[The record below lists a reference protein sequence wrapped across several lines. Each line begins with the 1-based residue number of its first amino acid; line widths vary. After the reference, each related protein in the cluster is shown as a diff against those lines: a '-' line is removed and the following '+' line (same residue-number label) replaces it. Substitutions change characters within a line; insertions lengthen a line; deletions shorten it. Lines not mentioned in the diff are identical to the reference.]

1 MKKTAL
7 KLLKNHSDR
16 LPQRIFWP
24 NELAQFASQGMGHGQ
39 CSYRR
44 DFRTLLQQKLVVK
57 AEFISNRY
65 DAIVRYLRGEHSVE
79 ELALSLQRNSFL
91 SHGTALTV
99 HGIAPLGKI
108 ICEPR
113 TIS

>member
-44 DFRTLLQQKLVVK
+44 DFRSLASAK
-57 AEFISNRY
+57 A
-65 DAIVRYLRGEHSVE
+65 RG
-79 ELALSLQRNSFL
+79 
-91 SHGTALTV
+91 
-99 HGIAPLGKI
+99 
-108 ICEPR
+108 
-113 TIS
+113 